1 MRIPTPVCCVLAGAA
16 VLALACARERLLAVE
31 VTGDSMLPGLRPGDW
46 LLVRKGVR
54 PGVGD
59 VVVARH
65 PERRELLIVKRAAHR
80 SGDGW
85 WLESDNQSARGRRD
99 SWDFGAVPD
108 ALIVG
113 RVLARY
119 WPPPRPFSLRPAFR
133 VGKKAKLP

>member
-1 MRIPTPVCCVLAGAA
+1 MRIPTPVCFALAGVV
-16 VLALACARERLLAVE
+16 VLSLARGRLLAVE

-46 LLVRKGVR
+46 LLVRRGVR

-59 VVVARH
+59 VVAARH
-65 PERRELLIVKRAAHR
+65 PEQRELLIVKRAAHR

-85 WLESDNQSARGRRD
+85 WLESDNQRAPGRRD

-113 RVLARY
+113 RVVGRY
-119 WPPPRPFSLRPAFR
+119 WPIRRVSLWATFRPGNKDRL
-133 VGKKAKLP
+133 L